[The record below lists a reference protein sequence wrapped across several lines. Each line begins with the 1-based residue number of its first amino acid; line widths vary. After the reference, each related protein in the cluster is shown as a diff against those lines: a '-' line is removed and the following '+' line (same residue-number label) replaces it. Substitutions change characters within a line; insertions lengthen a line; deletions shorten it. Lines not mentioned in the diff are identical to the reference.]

1 VAEARGTRPDPRLL
15 TQVTPM
21 RSLLRLALLL
31 LALLPAAPLAAQ
43 TTGFPL
49 VNDLTING
57 SFPGSTSCNFVNALG
72 LPTTYQLSSTPNSP
86 CILIIQP
93 QCPCMAGSLP
103 QPPVTCPFPM
113 LQSIDLSPLCP
124 ILVLPGVTDA
134 AGNFTLNLPAV
145 TTPFRFAIQGAVLHA
160 SCLNVL
166 WTQAYTV
173 LV

>member
-1 VAEARGTRPDPRLL
+1 
-15 TQVTPM
+15 M
-21 RSLLRLALLL
+21 RTFLRLALLL

-124 ILVLPGVTDA
+124 IIVLPGVTNA
-134 AGNFTLNLPAV
+134 AGVYTLNLPAV
-145 TTPFRFAIQGAVLHA
+145 ATPFRFAIQGAVLHA